1 MTAIDQLHQHRI
13 EELISENRRTIQKE
27 IAVALGIFKDRGE
40 HIIGV
45 LGFRKSLCQMGYRAR
60 QRQASHKCS
69 NKRFNSMPGLL
80 SAAASTV

>member
-1 MTAIDQLHQHRI
+1 MENWRKQISDKTRSGRPVTAIDQLHQHRV

-60 QRQASHKCS
+60 QR
-69 NKRFNSMPGLL
+69 
-80 SAAASTV
+80 